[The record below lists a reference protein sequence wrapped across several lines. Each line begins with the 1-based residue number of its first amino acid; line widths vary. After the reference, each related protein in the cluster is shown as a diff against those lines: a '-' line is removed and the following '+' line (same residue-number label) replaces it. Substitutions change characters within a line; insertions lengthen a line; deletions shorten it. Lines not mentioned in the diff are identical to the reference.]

1 VSWLLRRF
9 FRLWVRAAVQPPEAP
24 PSLAAPTTPVCYVLD
39 RKSSADLG
47 VLGNVATA
55 KHLPYPEKRSGN
67 LPVEQRRTYFDVG
80 RRRRFWD
87 AGVTRRPPPYLLE
100 LIEALRADALRD
112 VLLVPTAVYWGR
124 APQKERSWLR
134 LLFSENWEI
143 TTRVSKFFAVLING
157 RNVMVEMGEPI
168 SLRSL
173 LDAQP
178 ANDQARRITRV
189 LRGILRRQRAVRI
202 GPDLS
207 HRRTIVARVLRAR
220 AVRAVIAAEAKD
232 RHTSFRPGLL
242 QARKYAFEIAANYSH
257 AFVQYAEK
265 LLGRVWNR
273 VYDGVKFNHAE
284 TLKDVSE
291 GNEVVY
297 VPCHRSHMDYLLLSY
312 VIYHQGY
319 ALPHIAAGIN
329 LNIPVVG
336 RFLRMGGA
344 FFIRRTFAGNALYTV
359 VFMKYLAAIMARGHS
374 IEYFIEGGRSRTG
387 RLLQPKT
394 GMLSMTVRSFLRD
407 PVRPVVFV
415 PVYFGYERIVEANTY
430 ISELSGAPKQKESWL
445 DVIRSLRVLR
455 ERFGTVHVNVGEPIR
470 LVALLDAALP
480 RWREQRFDDDT
491 RLPAVNAVVGDL
503 AVRIMREINAAAAVT
518 PINLLATAL
527 LSTPRGALP
536 ESALLQQIELY
547 LKLLKTAP
555 YAPRVTI
562 TDASPAEIVLYGE
575 TLKILTRL
583 PHKLGDIV
591 RMSDQ
596 SAQLIAYYRNNV
608 LHLFAL
614 PSLVA
619 CAFIGNSVLRTEDI
633 QRLAWRIYP
642 YVAAELFLRWR
653 EDELAGVIDGVLAA
667 LAAQGVLHP
676 NEERTAW
683 HRPPPD
689 SPAAMQLSMLAQA
702 TIQTIERYYLAISL
716 LLRAGSGAITQK
728 ALEQQCQLAAQ
739 RMNMLYG
746 FNSPEFFDRS
756 LFENFIDL
764 LRERGVLKAGEGGN
778 LEFDEVL
785 VRVAADAQLVLSEQ
799 IRHSILQVTQIQTPA
814 QGFPGA

>member
-1 VSWLLRRF
+1 MGWLLRRF
-9 FRLWVRAAVQPPEAP
+9 FRLWVRAAVQPADPP
-24 PSLAAPTTPVCYVLD
+24 PSLASPTTPVCYVLD
-39 RKSSADLG
+39 RDSVTDLA
-47 VLGNVATA
+47 VLCNVAQ
-55 KHLPYPEKRSGN
+55 KQGLPYPEKRSGK

-80 RRRRFWD
+80 WRRGFWD
-87 AGVTRRPPPYLLE
+87 ARISRRPPPHLQAMIEE
-100 LIEALRADALRD
+100 LRGDSLRD

-124 APQKERSWLR
+124 APQKEGSWLR
-134 LLFSENWEI
+134 LLFAENWAL
-143 TTRVSKFFAVLING
+143 TTRARKFFSVLVNG
-157 RNVMVEMGEPI
+157 RNVMVDMGEPI

-173 LDAQP
+173 LDAAP
-178 ANDQARRITRV
+178 ATDQARRVTRQ
-189 LRGILRRQRAVRI
+189 LRSILRRQRATRI

-207 HRRTIVARVLRAR
+207 HRRTIVAQVLRGR
-220 AVRAVIAAEAKD
+220 AVRAVVAAEAREKHD
-232 RHTSFRPGLL
+232 RFRPGLL

-257 AFVQYAEK
+257 AFVQIAEK

-284 TLKDVSE
+284 TLKQVSE

-319 ALPHIAAGIN
+319 AIPHIAAGIN
-329 LNIPVVG
+329 LNIPVIG
-336 RFLRMGGA
+336 RLLRKGGA
-344 FFIRRTFAGNALYTV
+344 FFIRRSFAGNALYTV

-430 ISELSGAPKQKESWL
+430 ISELSGAAKKKESWWDL
-445 DVIRSLRVLR
+445 LMSVRVLR

-470 LVALLDAALP
+470 LDDLLNEAMPA
-480 RWREQRFDDDT
+480 WRQQRFEDDT
-491 RLPAVNAVVGDL
+491 RLPAVNALVGEL
-503 AVRIMREINAAAAVT
+503 ASKIMRGINAAAAVT

-527 LSTPRGALP
+527 FASPRGALP
-536 ESALLQQIELY
+536 ESVLLRQLDLY
-547 LKLLKTAP
+547 LKLLRGWP
-555 YAPRVTI
+555 YGPRVTV
-562 TDASPAEIVLYGE
+562 TGATPAEIVDYGV
-575 TLKILTRL
+575 TLKIVSRL
-583 PHKLGDIV
+583 PQKLGDIIK
-591 RMSDQ
+591 MSDE

-619 CAFIGNSVLRTEDI
+619 CAFIGNSMLRTEDI

-642 YVAAELFLRWR
+642 YVASELFLRWR
-653 EDELAGVIDGVLAA
+653 EDELARVVDEILAA
-667 LAAQGVLHP
+667 LGELGVLHP
-676 NEERTAW
+676 NDDRTVW
-683 HRPPPD
+683 HRPPPG
-689 SPAAMQLSMLAQA
+689 SPAAQQLSMLAQA

-716 LLRAGSGAITQK
+716 LLRAGSGVINQK

-739 RMNMLYG
+739 HINILYG
-746 FNSPEFFDRS
+746 FNSPEFFDKT
-756 LFENFIDL
+756 LFQNFIDL
-764 LRERGVLKAGEGGN
+764 LRERRVIRTGEGGN

-799 IRHSILQVTQIQTPA
+799 IRHSILQVTQV
-814 QGFPGA
+814 

>member
-1 VSWLLRRF
+1 MSWLLRRF
-9 FRLWVRAAVQPPEAP
+9 FRLWVRAAVQPADAPEA
-24 PSLAAPTTPVCYVLD
+24 LTAPRVPVCYVLERD
-39 RKSSADLG
+39 SVADLA
-47 VLGNVATA
+47 VLCNVASRRG
-55 KHLPYPEKRSGN
+55 LPYPEKRSAS
-67 LPVEQRRTYFDVG
+67 LPVEERRSYFDVG

-87 AGVTRRPPPYLLE
+87 ATPSRRPPPHLLA
-100 LIEALRADALRD
+100 LVEALRADSVRD

-124 APQKERSWLR
+124 APHKEGSWLR
-134 LLFSENWEI
+134 LLFAENWAL
-143 TTRVSKFFAVLING
+143 TSRARKFFSVLING

-173 LDAQP
+173 LDATP
-178 ANDQARRITRV
+178 AGDQARRVTRV

-207 HRRTIVARVLRAR
+207 HRRTIIARVLRAR
-220 AVRAVIAAEAKD
+220 AVRAVVAADAKD
-232 RHTSFRPGLL
+232 KHMTFRPGLL

-257 AFVQYAEK
+257 AFVQIAEK

-273 VYDGVKFNHAE
+273 VYDGVKLNHAG
-284 TLKDVSE
+284 TLKEVSE

-297 VPCHRSHMDYLLLSY
+297 VPCHRSHMDYLLMSY
-312 VIYHQGY
+312 IIYHQGY

-329 LNIPVVG
+329 LNIPVIG
-336 RFLRMGGA
+336 RLLRKGGA
-344 FFIRRTFAGNALYTV
+344 FFIRRSFGGNALYTV

-430 ISELSGAPKQKESWL
+430 ISELSGAPKKKESWL
-445 DVIRSLRVLR
+445 DLILSLRVLR
-455 ERFGTVHVNVGEPIR
+455 ERFGTVHVNIGEPIK
-470 LVALLDAALP
+470 LDALLDQHLP
-480 RWREQRFDDDT
+480 SWRTQRFDDDT
-491 RLPAVNAVVGDL
+491 RLPAVNALVGEL
-503 AVRIMREINAAAAVT
+503 GSNIMRGINSAAAVT
-518 PINLLATAL
+518 PINLLATTL
-527 LSTPRGALP
+527 LASPRGALP
-536 ESALLQQIELY
+536 ESALLRQLDLY
-547 LKLLKTAP
+547 LKLLRAFP
-555 YAPRVTI
+555 YSPRVTV
-562 TDASPAEIVLYGE
+562 TDATPAEIVLYGE
-575 TLKILTRL
+575 SLKIISRV
-583 PHKLGDIV
+583 PHKLGDV
-591 RMSDQ
+591 VKMSDQ

-619 CAFIGNSVLRTEDI
+619 CAFIGNSMLQTSDI
-633 QRLAWRIYP
+633 QRLAWRVYP
-642 YVAAELFLRWR
+642 YVASELFLRWR
-653 EDELAGVIDGVLAA
+653 EEELAKVVEGVLAA
-667 LAAQGVLHP
+667 LAEQGVLQADS
-676 NEERTAW
+676 TGSAW
-683 HRPPPD
+683 MRPPPD
-689 SPAAMQLSMLAQA
+689 SPGAMQLSMLAQA

-716 LLRAGSGAITQK
+716 LLKSGSGTITQK
-728 ALEQQCQLAAQ
+728 NLEQQCQLAAQ

-764 LRERGVLKAGEGGN
+764 LRERSVLKAGEGGN

-785 VRVAADAQLVLSEQ
+785 ARVAADAQLVLSEQ
-799 IRHSILQVTQIQTPA
+799 IRHSILQVTQV
-814 QGFPGA
+814 

>member
-1 VSWLLRRF
+1 MGWLLRQF
-9 FRLWVRAAVQPPEAP
+9 FKLWVRAAVQPAEAPEA
-24 PSLAAPTTPVCYVLD
+24 LTAPRVPVCYVLETDSLAD
-39 RKSSADLG
+39 RA
-47 VLGNVATA
+47 VLCNVTA
-55 KHLPYPEKRSGN
+55 RAGLPYPEKRSSS
-67 LPVEQRRTYFDVG
+67 LPVEERRSYFDVG

-87 AGVTRRPPPYLLE
+87 ATIMRRPPPHLLA
-100 LIEALRADALRD
+100 LVEALRSDSIRD
-112 VLLVPTAVYWGR
+112 VMLVPTAVYWGR
-124 APQKERSWLR
+124 APEKDGSWLR
-134 LLFSENWEI
+134 LLFAENW
-143 TTRVSKFFAVLING
+143 TLTSRVSKFFAVLVNG
-157 RNVMVEMGEPI
+157 RNVMVDMVQPT

-173 LDAQP
+173 LDAAP
-178 ANDQARRITRV
+178 AHDQARRITRI
-189 LRGILRRQRAVRI
+189 LRGGLRRQRAIRI

-220 AVRAVIAAEAKD
+220 AVRAVVAAEAREKHGD
-232 RHTSFRPGLL
+232 FRPGLL

-257 AFVQYAEK
+257 AFVQIAEK

-273 VYDGVKFNHAE
+273 VYDGVKLNHAA
-284 TLKDVSE
+284 TLKEVSE

-297 VPCHRSHMDYLLLSY
+297 VPCHRSHMDYLLMSY
-312 VIYHQGY
+312 IIYHQGY

-336 RFLRMGGA
+336 RLLRKGGA
-344 FFIRRTFAGNALYTV
+344 FFIRRSFAGNSLYTV

-387 RLLQPKT
+387 RLLHPKT

-415 PVYFGYERIVEANTY
+415 PVYFGYERIVEADTY
-430 ISELSGAPKQKESWL
+430 ISELSGAAKKKESWL
-445 DVIRSLRVLR
+445 DLLLSLRVLR

-470 LVALLDAALP
+470 LNALLDAQLP
-480 RWREQRFDDDT
+480 SWREQRFDDDT
-491 RLPAVNAVVGDL
+491 RLPAVNALVGEL
-503 AVRIMREINAAAAVT
+503 ALSIMRGINAAAAVT
-518 PINLLATAL
+518 PINLLATTL
-527 LSTPRGALP
+527 LASPRGALP
-536 ESALLQQIELY
+536 ESALLRQLDLY
-547 LKLLKTAP
+547 LKLLRAWP
-555 YAPRVTI
+555 YGPRVTV
-562 TDASPAEIVLYGE
+562 TDASPTEIVVYGE
-575 TLKILTRL
+575 SLKLLTRV
-583 PHKLGDIV
+583 PHKLGDV
-591 RMSDQ
+591 VKMSDE

-619 CAFIGNSVLRTEDI
+619 CAFIGNSMLRTEDI

-642 YVAAELFLRWR
+642 YVSSELFLRWR
-653 EDELAGVIDGVLAA
+653 EDELAKVVDGVLAA
-667 LAAQGVLHP
+667 LARLGVLQP
-676 NEERTAW
+676 NEDHSVW
-683 HRPPPD
+683 MRPPPD
-689 SPAAMQLSMLAQA
+689 SPAAMQLSMLSQA

-716 LLRAGSGAITQK
+716 LLKAGSGAMTQK
-728 ALEQQCQLAAQ
+728 LLEQQCQLAAQ

-764 LRERGVLKAGEGGN
+764 LRERSVLKAGEGGN

-799 IRHSILQVTQIQTPA
+799 IRHSILQVTQL
-814 QGFPGA
+814 

>member
-1 VSWLLRRF
+1 MGWLLRQF
-9 FRLWVRAAVQPPEAP
+9 FKLWVRAAVQPAEAPEA
-24 PSLAAPTTPVCYVLD
+24 LTAPRVPVCYVLETDSLAD
-39 RKSSADLG
+39 RA
-47 VLGNVATA
+47 VLCNVTA
-55 KHLPYPEKRSGN
+55 RAGLPYPEKRSSS
-67 LPVEQRRTYFDVG
+67 LPVEERRSYFDVG

-87 AGVTRRPPPYLLE
+87 ATIMRRPPPHLLA
-100 LIEALRADALRD
+100 LVEALRSDSIRD
-112 VLLVPTAVYWGR
+112 VMLVPTAVYWGR
-124 APQKERSWLR
+124 APEKDGSWLR
-134 LLFSENWEI
+134 LLFAENW
-143 TTRVSKFFAVLING
+143 TLTSRVSKFFAVLVNG
-157 RNVMVEMGEPI
+157 RNVMVDMGQPT

-173 LDAQP
+173 LDAAP
-178 ANDQARRITRV
+178 AHDQARRITRI
-189 LRGILRRQRAVRI
+189 LRGGLRRQRAIRI

-220 AVRAVIAAEAKD
+220 AVRAVVAAEAREKHGD
-232 RHTSFRPGLL
+232 FRPGLL

-257 AFVQYAEK
+257 AFVQIAEK

-273 VYDGVKFNHAE
+273 VYDGVKLNHAA
-284 TLKDVSE
+284 TLKEVSE

-297 VPCHRSHMDYLLLSY
+297 VPCHRSHMDYLLMSY
-312 VIYHQGY
+312 IIYHQGY

-336 RFLRMGGA
+336 RLLRKGGA
-344 FFIRRTFAGNALYTV
+344 FFIRRSFAGNSLYTV

-387 RLLQPKT
+387 RLLHPKT

-415 PVYFGYERIVEANTY
+415 PVYFGYERIVEADTY
-430 ISELSGAPKQKESWL
+430 ISELSGAAKKKESWL
-445 DVIRSLRVLR
+445 DLLLSLRVLR

-470 LVALLDAALP
+470 LNALLDAQLP
-480 RWREQRFDDDT
+480 SWREQRFDDDT
-491 RLPAVNAVVGDL
+491 RLPAVNALVGEL
-503 AVRIMREINAAAAVT
+503 ALSIMRGINAAAAVT
-518 PINLLATAL
+518 PINLLATTL
-527 LSTPRGALP
+527 LASPRGALP
-536 ESALLQQIELY
+536 ESALLRQLDLY
-547 LKLLKTAP
+547 LKLLRAWP
-555 YAPRVTI
+555 YGPRVTV
-562 TDASPAEIVLYGE
+562 TDASPTEIVVYGE
-575 TLKILTRL
+575 SLKLLTRV
-583 PHKLGDIV
+583 PHKLGDV
-591 RMSDQ
+591 VKMSDE

-619 CAFIGNSVLRTEDI
+619 CAFIGNSMLRTEDI

-642 YVAAELFLRWR
+642 YVSSELFLRWR
-653 EDELAGVIDGVLAA
+653 EDELAKVVDGVLAA
-667 LAAQGVLHP
+667 LARLGVLQP
-676 NEERTAW
+676 NEDHSVW
-683 HRPPPD
+683 MRPPPD
-689 SPAAMQLSMLAQA
+689 SPAAMQLSMLSQA

-716 LLRAGSGAITQK
+716 LLKAGSGVMTQK
-728 ALEQQCQLAAQ
+728 LLEQQCQLAAQ

-764 LRERGVLKAGEGGN
+764 LRERSVLKAGEGGN

-799 IRHSILQVTQIQTPA
+799 IRHSILQVTQL
-814 QGFPGA
+814 